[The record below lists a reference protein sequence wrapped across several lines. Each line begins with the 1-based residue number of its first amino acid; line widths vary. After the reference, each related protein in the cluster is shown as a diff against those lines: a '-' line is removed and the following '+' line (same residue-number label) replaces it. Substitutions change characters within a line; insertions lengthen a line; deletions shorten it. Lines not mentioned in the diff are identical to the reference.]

1 MRELSVPEMVV
12 FSHSLVLVIYAFFSP
27 NMAFFCAVC
36 NLNIE
41 NDLSIAPTQQRRYP

>member
-1 MRELSVPEMVV
+1 MREFSVPEMFVL
-12 FSHSLVLVIYAFFSP
+12 SHSLVSVIYAFFSP

-41 NDLSIAPTQQRRYP
+41 NDLSIASTQ